1 MRGFF
6 SALHFSE
13 ASWGSNA
20 SPATNSPH
28 RVSEIFRGPA
38 LQKIAGCSRFQRSP
52 QISRTRVPQ
61 AADSGRLLSVR
72 AMNLV
77 AASSVVLGAPEN

>member
-52 QISRTRVPQ
+52 QISRTRVPR
-61 AADSGRLLSVR
+61 SG
-72 AMNLV
+72 
-77 AASSVVLGAPEN
+77 